1 MPPALPRLSD
11 AQRATVLGWFPG
23 AELVADHS
31 WGLVDTAVLQ
41 VRHTGGDAVVKAS
54 PGGSHHLDREITAH
68 EQMLAPLAGS
78 VPRLLYAARGQSV
91 LATEFVP
98 GTLVLGTAAE
108 GDLEV
113 YRQAGALL
121 ARLHAQPARPDW
133 GYQAAMDAKAL
144 AWLDGDSGIGVAE
157 TAALRRIVQA
167 HRPDAVT
174 LVPTH
179 GDWQPRNW
187 LVHEGHVRVIDFGR
201 ADWRP
206 AESDLARLAVQQ
218 FVGRPDLE
226 TAFLDGYGQDPRK
239 AASWPMMQVREAIGT
254 AAWAHQVG
262 DTAFEA
268 QGKRM
273 IAEVLTLW

>member
-41 VRHTGGDAVVKAS
+41 VQHTGGDAVVKAS
-54 PGGSHHLDREITAH
+54 PGGSHHLDREIT
-68 EQMLAPLAGS
+68 
-78 VPRLLYAARGQSV
+78 ARGQSV

-108 GDLEV
+108 GDPEV
-113 YRQAGALL
+113 YRQAGSLL
-121 ARLHAQPARPDW
+121 ARLHAQPARADW

-187 LVHEGHVRVIDFGR
+187 LVHEGHVWVIDFGR

-206 AESDLARLAVQQ
+206 AESDLTRLAVQQ

-239 AASWPMMQVREAIGT
+239 AASWPMMQVREAIGA